1 VKNKTSFLLSSFL
14 VALSVTCCTLLTKD
28 VRAEQ
33 SFKSHEDKVKA
44 GLVLSC
50 SDFSRGIEDCSRS
63 YETVVSPI
71 TKSHTDLDY
80 VLVEKFQSIVT
91 KVSFKYLFALQFH
104 QKKDEYL
111 FLDLRKLLI

>member
-14 VALSVTCCTLLTKD
+14 VALSVTCCALLTKGI
-28 VRAEQ
+28 RAEHT
-33 SFKSHEDKVKA
+33 FNLHAEKITH

-50 SDFSRGIEDCSRS
+50 SDPSRGFEDCSRS
-63 YETVVSPI
+63 YETVVSPF
-71 TKSHTDLDY
+71 TKGHQDLNY

-91 KVSFKYLFALQFH
+91 KVSFKYLFVLQFH
-104 QKKDEYL
+104 QKEDEYL

>member
-33 SFKSHEDKVKA
+33 SFKLHDEKITQ

-63 YETVVSPI
+63 YETIVSPF
-71 TKSHTDLDY
+71 TKSHQDLDY

-91 KVSFKYLFALQFH
+91 KVSFKYLFVLQFH